1 MNGQAVNINKNV
13 FNEWLVGIVVNED
26 GELLVDSTHPKAI
39 PITATNTLTK
49 EVKHYMLRVTSKGG
63 LCLV

>member
-1 MNGQAVNINKNV
+1 MNAQAENTEV
-13 FNEWLVGIVVNED
+13 FIKSGIILDANQ
-26 GELLVDSTHPKAI
+26 ELTIDSTQPRAI
-39 PITATNTLTK
+39 PITAINSLTG